1 MGREG
6 LLIAA
11 PIASKI
17 KSGLEAEPRERLM
30 PRTLREQLDQVECDI
45 KLYMEFDKAEKD
57 RFNRESCLWTA
68 EDRIEWQEMQSD
80 NAQRLRELFE
90 ERDAL
95 RSQLDL

>member
-1 MGREG
+1 M
-6 LLIAA
+6 IAA

-57 RFNRESCLWTA
+57 RFNRESYLWTA

-95 RSQLDL
+95 RNQLDL